1 MCAISI
7 ALNKPLIA
15 RLMPI
20 PGKDAG
26 DSIEFDF
33 EYFAPSKVIEF
44 RRLSEA
50 KKNNLFNRNEK
61 PFNFL

>member
-1 MCAISI
+1 
-7 ALNKPLIA
+7 
-15 RLMPI
+15 MPI

-26 DSIEFDF
+26 DNIECDF

-50 KKNNLFNRNEK
+50 KKNDLFNRNEK